1 MAKTQPKVESSSVE
15 IVTVGSEELEV
26 IGSPG
31 VTALARVESF
41 ADALNLARQTY
52 GEAVITSF
60 ELGDGFVGLP
70 DRNKD
75 ALVGV
80 PLVILGWGL
89 GWSAFSTE
97 DQFSILRVV
106 TADGHKYRFS
116 DGSSGIHRTLMER
129 FEGDPANFR
138 AIVALGGLR
147 KSQYTPRNPDGS
159 PVVDG
164 KGNAIL
170 NATTYF
176 IDVETL
182 TMDTSVLQ

>member
-1 MAKTQPKVESSSVE
+1 
-15 IVTVGSEELEV
+15 
-26 IGSPG
+26 
-31 VTALARVESF
+31 
-41 ADALNLARQTY
+41 
-52 GEAVITSF
+52 
-60 ELGDGFVGLP
+60 
-70 DRNKD
+70 
-75 ALVGV
+75 
-80 PLVILGWGL
+80 VILGWGL

-106 TADGHKYRFS
+106 TADGQKYRFS

-147 KSQYTPRNPDGS
+147 KSQYTPRNKDGS

-182 TMDTSVLQ
+182 TMDASKYQEFANSFE